1 MSLQQT
7 GLVMQYWIGCSGF
20 HYKDWK
26 GVFYPDKL
34 PQSKWFEYYSTLFN
48 TLELNVT
55 FYRFPQLKF
64 LENWYDKSKSEF
76 QFSVKAPRLIT
87 HYKKFSGTESMLEDF
102 YGTIRSGLKE
112 KLGCVLFQLPTQS
125 AFSLSYLETIV
136 ASMDKSF
143 DNVIEFRIADWWN
156 KKVYDLLSS
165 NNISFC
171 GISYPKLPDEIIAN
185 METVYYRFHGV
196 PKLYWSSYDNS
207 FLQKVADT
215 VCHAKKIKNC
225 YLYFNN
231 TASMAAIENG
241 KWLNEYLQ
249 LECA

>member
-1 MSLQQT
+1 VLSSASPFDLKET
-7 GLVMQYWIGCSGF
+7 VLRE
-20 HYKDWK
+20 YKRALDAIQ
-26 GVFYPDKL
+26 DKESSVYKYKEQL
-34 PQSKWFEYYSTLFN
+34 YDIRLNQSNKLT
-48 TLELNVT
+48 
-55 FYRFPQLKF
+55 
-64 LENWYDKSKSEF
+64 DKSKSEF

-112 KLGCVLFQLPTQS
+112 KLGCVLFQLPPQS
-125 AFSLSYLETIV
+125 TFSLNYLETIV
-136 ASMDKSF
+136 ASIDKSF
-143 DNVIEFRIADWWN
+143 DNVIEFRNADWWN

-171 GISYPKLPDEIIAN
+171 GISYPKLPDELIAN
-185 METVYYRFHGV
+185 TENVYYRFHGV
-196 PKLYWSSYDNS
+196 PKLYWSSYQHS
-207 FLQKVADT
+207 FLQRVADAA
-215 VCHAKKIKNC
+215 CHEKKIKSC

-231 TASMAAIENG
+231 TAGMAAIENG